1 MKMTK
6 PWMTALLRGGWN
18 FHTVS
23 EHPRLAR
30 SCSRT
35 ASSGS
40 SKSPDHPT
48 PGRRAQRCEPKR
60 RMPTS
65 SKPLYPKHPGLETLQ
80 MAISAEQI
88 SKRRVC
94 PAEPGKHAAHR
105 PRAPFPRPACA
116 AGQAQ
121 GEQPQGSGLVVV
133 QRQTSGASGD
143 TGEDGSY
150 GQRPQVGG
158 EQGALESHP

>member
-6 PWMTALLRGGWN
+6 PWMTALLQGGWN

-94 PAEPGKHAAHR
+94 PAEPGKHAAPQTPGPVSQTRVCRR
-105 PRAPFPRPACA
+105 PGPGGA
-116 AGQAQ
+116 
-121 GEQPQGSGLVVV
+121 
-133 QRQTSGASGD
+133 ASGVR
-143 TGEDGSY
+143 TRG
-150 GQRPQVGG
+150 RPKTDVRR
-158 EQGALESHP
+158 LR